1 MLPLPNITFIIII
14 IVFIIATTTITT
26 NVLMPQLP
34 IENYNYFP
42 LQILYIKIKSTIQ
55 IYKILQLF
63 Y

>member
-26 NVLMPQLP
+26 NVLIP